1 MTERFENSGINFCSF
16 VGAPASGA
24 PAGSYREHLPQVIL
38 QSFADLH
45 PSGPAHSNQ
54 SAAARKKE
62 AERLWQL
69 LNVTHVFLWEAD
81 FPTGAFSFVSEQAVN
96 ILGYPIEDWYQPDF
110 WPAHLHP
117 EDRKRTLATWT
128 EYSNTRDDYELE
140 FRMIAKDSR
149 VVWLHTL
156 ATVIREDGEPKTI
169 LGCSIDVTEGKE
181 FEAVLKDLSSRLI
194 NAQEEERRRVARE
207 LHDDL
212 NQRMAILSIELEQL
226 AKTKRPELLNR
237 RLQSV
242 QAKAQEISA
251 DIHQLSYK
259 LHPSKLDHLGLA
271 AAVKGLCQELSS
283 RGGLQVEFEQKGFPA
298 NLPEEV
304 TLCVYRIAQEAL
316 RNCVKHSGAQTA
328 VVRLQNTGEEIH
340 LTVADTGRGF
350 DVDSHAMKKGL
361 GFTSMHDRLRIV
373 GGKMRIRAN
382 PRFGTHIE
390 VSVPV
395 VLEAEPL
402 VTERLKRRAGSRLS
416 SEPVSLSQTERPT
429 NP

>member
-1 MTERFENSGINFCSF
+1 MTERFEHEGINFCSLI
-16 VGAPASGA
+16 GAP
-24 PAGSYREHLPQVIL
+24 PGSYREQIPQVLL
-38 QSFADLH
+38 QSFAELF
-45 PSGPAHSNQ
+45 PSDAAQSNQ
-54 SAAARKKE
+54 TPSARKKE

-69 LNVTHVFLWEAD
+69 LNVTHVFLWETD
-81 FPTGAFSFVSEQAVN
+81 FPTGSFSFVSEQAVS
-96 ILGYPIEDWYQPDF
+96 ILGYPIEDWYQEDF

-117 EDRKRTLATWT
+117 EDRNRTLAKWI
-128 EYSNTRDDYELE
+128 ECSNTRDNYELE

-156 ATVIREDGEPKTI
+156 VTVIREDGEPKTI
-169 LGCSIDVTEGKE
+169 LGFSIDITESKE
-181 FEAVLKDLSSRLI
+181 FAAVLKDLSSRLI

-226 AKTKRPELLNR
+226 AKSRKPEFLIR
-237 RLQSV
+237 RLRGV
-242 QAKAQEISA
+242 QTRVQEISA

-271 AAVKGLCQELSS
+271 AAVKGLCQEISS
-283 RGGLQVEFEQKGFPA
+283 KGALQIEFEQKGFPA
-298 NLPEEV
+298 NLPDEV
-304 TLCVYRIAQEAL
+304 TLCVYRIAQETL

-328 VVRLQNTGEEIH
+328 VVRLENTGDEIH

-350 DVDSHAMKKGL
+350 DVDLQAMKKGL
-361 GFTSMHDRLRIV
+361 GFTSMQDRLRIV
-373 GGKMRIRAN
+373 GGKMQIRAN

-395 VLEAEPL
+395 VLEAESL
-402 VTERLKRRAGSRLS
+402 VTEQLKRHSSSCLS